1 MINFDNTYARLPD
14 RFYAHVVPAK
24 VPAPSLVRLNE
35 ALAEELGLDPVWLT
49 SAEGLAMLS
58 GNQPPKEADPI
69 AQAYAGH
76 QFGGWVPVLGDGR
89 AILLGE
95 VIDLQGKRR
104 DLQLKGSG
112 QTPFSRRGDGK
123 ATLGSAIREYLC
135 SEAMAALNVPTT
147 RALALVATGEIVP
160 REHAHPGAILTRI
173 AGSHIRVGTFQY
185 FQGQQD
191 QDALRQLAD
200 HAMKRHFPEA
210 TQAQNPYL
218 AFFERVIAAQ
228 ASLIAKWMQLGFIH
242 GVMNTDNMTISGET
256 IDFGPCAFID
266 SFHPDKVFSS
276 IDRHGRY
283 AWSNQPQAAHWNLAR
298 LGDALSPLIAKDP
311 AAGKTLISAA
321 LDRFPDAFKEAYLS
335 GFAAKFGILSIA
347 EKEEQ
352 FIADS
357 LQFMAEQ
364 EVDFT
369 LFFRELTRIAG
380 GSEPAR
386 LRELLGSRAGV
397 EEWIADWKVF
407 TGGED
412 DERVRVMQD
421 CNPVLIPRNHRVE
434 QAIQAAEAGEFGI
447 FRRLADAWAEPF
459 AEHEEMSDLE
469 EPPLSHEIVCE
480 TFCGT

>member
-1 MINFDNTYARLPD
+1 
-14 RFYAHVVPAK
+14 
-24 VPAPSLVRLNE
+24 
-35 ALAEELGLDPVWLT
+35 
-49 SAEGLAMLS
+49 
-58 GNQPPKEADPI
+58 
-69 AQAYAGH
+69 
-76 QFGGWVPVLGDGR
+76 VPVLGDGR

-95 VIDLQGKRR
+95 VIDTHGKRR

-123 ATLGSAIREYLC
+123 ATLGSVIREYLC

-147 RALALVATGEIVP
+147 RALAVVATGEIVP

-173 AGSHIRVGTFQY
+173 AGSHIRVGSFQY

-191 QDALRQLAD
+191 QDGLRQLAD

-210 TQAQNPYL
+210 AQAQNPYL
-218 AFFERVIAAQ
+218 SFFERVIAAQ

-276 IDRHGRY
+276 IDRQGRY
-283 AWSNQPQAAHWNLAR
+283 AWSNQPQAGHWNLAR
-298 LGDALSPLIAKDP
+298 LGDALAPLIAEDH
-311 AAGKTLISAA
+311 AAAKTLVSLA
-321 LDRFPDAFKEAYLS
+321 LDRFPDAFKEACHS
-335 GFAAKFGILSIA
+335 GFAAKFGLLSVA

-357 LQFMAEQ
+357 LQFMSERK
-364 EVDFT
+364 VDFT

-380 GSEPAR
+380 GSDPAP
-386 LRELLGSRAGV
+386 LRELLGSKAGV
-397 EEWIADWKVF
+397 EEWIADWQAL
-407 TGGED
+407 TEGED
-412 DERVRVMQD
+412 DERVRVMRD

-434 QAIQAAEAGEFGI
+434 QAIQAAEAGEFEV
-447 FRRLADAWAEPF
+447 FHRLADAWAEPF
-459 AEHEEMSDLE
+459 AEREEVSDLE
-469 EPPLSHEIVCE
+469 DPPLSHEVVCE